1 MLFVIL
7 PHGDPTSATW
17 NFSDMAAGIIVI
29 ILSMA
34 VAFLVIN
41 RLKARYPF
49 IDAGLLRGLF
59 FFHLLLFFAYYG
71 YVLTSPSDS
80 KWYYQK
86 VVNDYRGIGWF
97 DFYGTSTTF
106 IEFIGYPFIK
116 YLGFS
121 YEAIMALFSLMGYL
135 GFVYFYI
142 FLKENMRFKHKVF
155 GIDLL
160 TLFIFLPNLHFW
172 SASFGKGAIIFLGM
186 GLFFYG
192 ISKMRTRLFA
202 IIIGGLIIYHVRP
215 HIMLVILVS
224 SLLGFMFSTRG
235 IKFGWRLFFLAGATV
250 ALIFIYR
257 DVLQLVGIDDEAPLQ
272 QSLDLTHRATE
283 LTKATSGVDITSY
296 SLPLQ
301 VFTFIYRPLFF
312 DAPGLLGL
320 IVSFENAFY
329 LAITLLMFPRLKGFK
344 FLFTGNFLVKTAF
357 LSFITVAIALAQIS
371 GNLGLAI
378 RQKSQVMML
387 FLFVVLSFLDEQ
399 KLLEW
404 KNQQMEKIRKARIQK
419 LRHAAEAQRLA
430 AKE

>member
-7 PHGDPTSATW
+7 LHGDPTSATS
-17 NFSDMAAGIIVI
+17 NSFDMAGGLLVI
-29 ILSMA
+29 IFSLGI
-34 VAFLVIN
+34 AFFAID

-49 IDAGLLRGLF
+49 IDAGMLRGLF
-59 FFHLLLFFAYYG
+59 FFHILLFFAYYG

-86 VVNDYRGIGWF
+86 VVNDYRGMGWF

-106 IEFIGYPFIK
+106 IEFVGYPFIK

-121 YEAIMALFSLMGYL
+121 YEAVMALFSLMGYF

-142 FLKENMRFKHKVF
+142 FLKENLRFKHRVM
-155 GIDLL
+155 GVDLL

-192 ISKMRTRLFA
+192 ISRIRTRLLA
-202 IIIGGLIIYHVRP
+202 ILIGGLIIYHVRP

-224 SLLGFMFSTRG
+224 SVLGFMFSSKG
-235 IKFGWRLFFLAGATV
+235 IKLGWRLFFLAGATV

-272 QSLDLTHRATE
+272 QGLDLTHRATE

-320 IVSFENAFY
+320 IVSFENALY
-329 LAITLLMFPRLKGFK
+329 LAVTLLMFPRLRGFQ
-344 FLFTGNFLVKTAF
+344 FLITGNFLVKTAF

-387 FLFVVLSFLDEQ
+387 FLFVVLAFLDEQ
-399 KLLEW
+399 KMIEW
-404 KNQQMEKIRKARIQK
+404 KNMKMAKLRQARIQK
-419 LRHAAEAQRLA
+419 LRAAAEAQRTA
-430 AKE
+430 SEG